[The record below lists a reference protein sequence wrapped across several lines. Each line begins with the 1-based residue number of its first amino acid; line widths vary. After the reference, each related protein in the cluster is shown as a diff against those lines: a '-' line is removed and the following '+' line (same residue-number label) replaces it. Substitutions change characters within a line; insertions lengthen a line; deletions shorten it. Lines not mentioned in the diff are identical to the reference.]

1 MSAAAPS
8 RLRWWLIAAIALAVG
23 VFAWR
28 QNHAQVVGGPIS
40 VAKTWWLGCT
50 LTVFFALPFAL
61 WKNARLA
68 PAVRALFG
76 WVFASFAARGAIEL
90 AVIYATRGWKCGYGI
105 SHDLFTLALAE
116 VLARRV
122 QNPGPTDRR
131 ALHCK
136 WLLQAVLLIEAYMA
150 WRFRQIASPAHGIYF
165 AADTPEFRAINE
177 LTLIAV
183 AAILGAVAWFLWITR
198 NDF

>member
-1 MSAAAPS
+1 MSAAASS
-8 RLRWWLIAAIALAVG
+8 RLRWWLIAGIALATG

-28 QNHAQVVGGPIS
+28 QNHAHIVGGPIS

-76 WVFASFAARGAIEL
+76 WVFASFAARGAVEL
-90 AVIYATRGWKCGYGI
+90 AIIYGTRGWKCGYGI
-105 SHDLFTLALAE
+105 AHDLFTLVLAE
-116 VLARRV
+116 ALARRV
-122 QNPGPTDRR
+122 QNPGPADRR
-131 ALHCK
+131 ALHFK
-136 WLLQAVLLIEAYMA
+136 WLLQATLLIEAYMA
-150 WRFRQIASPAHGIYF
+150 WRFRQIASPAQGIYF

-177 LTLIAV
+177 ITLIAV
-183 AAILGAVAWFLWITR
+183 TAVLGATAWFLANTR
-198 NDF
+198 DDF

>member
-1 MSAAAPS
+1 MPTAAPS
-8 RLRWWLIAAIALAVG
+8 RLRWWLIAAIALATG

-28 QNHAQVVGGPIS
+28 QNHAHIVGGPIS
-40 VAKTWWLGCT
+40 AVKTWWLGCT

-76 WVFASFAARGAIEL
+76 WVFASFAARGVAEL
-90 AVIYATRGWKCGYGI
+90 AIIYGTRGWKCGYGI
-105 SHDLFTLALAE
+105 SHDIFTIALAE
-116 VLARRV
+116 ILTRRV
-122 QNPGPTDRR
+122 QNPGLTDRR
-131 ALHCK
+131 ALHFK
-136 WLLQAVLLIEAYMA
+136 WLLQATLLTEAYMA

-165 AADTPEFRAINE
+165 AADTPEFHAINN

-183 AAILGAVAWFLWITR
+183 AAVLAAVAWFLWITR
-198 NDF
+198 DDF